1 MQNGETLLTGR
12 ASGRYHMTTFSI
24 LPDEGG
30 IENTMSYKGVMS
42 VLKINQVVKS
52 DEGSYGCGM
61 TNPYGSDVAQIQLVV
76 RGNIGWLL
84 KHLLSTITS

>member
-1 MQNGETLLTGR
+1 MTGR

-61 TNPYGSDVAQIQLVV
+61 TNPYGSDVAQIQLVG

-84 KHLLSTITS
+84 KHLLSNDYYILIY